1 MENISEKSLAKSH
14 LVNIYNREKM
24 DITGVTEVISSTEKE
39 IFARLQNVV
48 MTIQGSDL
56 RVVKLIP
63 EEELLSVTGK
73 INALRYDTKINKK
86 SFMSKV
92 FK

>member
-73 INALRYDTKINKK
+73 IDALRYDTKINKK

>member
-63 EEELLSVTGK
+63 EEEFLSVTGK
-73 INALRYDTKINKK
+73 IDALRYDTKINKK